1 MTKKQLIAKI
11 QNGLRANHLNIG
23 EDTFNDCPIHKT
35 IGKDEEIL
43 IETIYYNGCV
53 CGHYVHGVWIGAIKL
68 DYNEVSLE
76 NLKLIIENINQ
87 ANDFLHDC

>member
-11 QNGLRANHLNIG
+11 QNDLRDNHLNIG
-23 EDTFNDCPIHKT
+23 EDTFLDFPIHKT
-35 IGKDEEIL
+35 LGKDEEIL

-53 CGHYVHGVWIGAIKL
+53 CGHYVHGVCIGTIKL

-76 NLKLIIENINQ
+76 NLKLILENINQ
-87 ANDFLHDC
+87 ANGFLDNY